1 MEIYFSTIKRHILLN
16 FEELSQQD
24 VAMFKKHIVHLFDE
38 AIRDSVDAGYDLAEV
53 DSARFAMCAL
63 IDEKM
68 MENPSFKNDWQ
79 AISLQQTF
87 YGIHNA
93 GSVFYEKLKYEIQQQ
108 RSSAWVYWWCLLAG
122 FKGEHCLES
131 YPDRRLRLI
140 REIFKAC
147 RSIPTD
153 HTAIFARPPNASER
167 IAS

>member
-1 MEIYFSTIKRHILLN
+1 MEIHFSTLKRHILLN
-16 FEELSQQD
+16 FEEINQQD
-24 VAMFKKHIVHLFDE
+24 IVLTQKHIAHLFDE

-68 MENPSFKNDWQ
+68 MENPYFKQDWQ

-87 YGIHNA
+87 YGINNA
-93 GSVFYEKLKYEIQQQ
+93 GTVFYQKLKYEIQQQ
-108 RSSAWVYWWCLLAG
+108 RSSAWIYWWCLLAG
-122 FKGEHCLES
+122 FKGEHCLEG

-147 RSIPTD
+147 RSIPVDSFTVLPRLTD
-153 HTAIFARPPNASER
+153 AGER
-167 IAS
+167 IAL